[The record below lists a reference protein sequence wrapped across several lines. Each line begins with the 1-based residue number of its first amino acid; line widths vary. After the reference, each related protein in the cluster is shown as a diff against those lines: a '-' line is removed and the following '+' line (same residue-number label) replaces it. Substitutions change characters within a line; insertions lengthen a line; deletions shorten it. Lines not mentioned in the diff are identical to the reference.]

1 MRQQSMIRR
10 VFAVLGSLAA
20 AAGLAVAGPAFA
32 ASDVGL
38 VNHLSGEVSY
48 TSGGSPAKAQAYMK
62 VREGDRFSVP
72 AGATVRVV
80 YFQGGRQESFTG
92 PASFTA
98 GTQQSAVQSGTP
110 QVSTLPAGVS
120 QKISQ
125 TPELM
130 QIAKLGR
137 SGGVAVRGVSRE
149 QRLSPQQ
156 QAEVRQARE
165 TYAKLRNDTPA
176 DDITPELFLYS
187 VLQDLL
193 LYSDMKGVVEEMS
206 KRQPGNADVAV
217 LMDYVKVKT
226 EQK

>member
-20 AAGLAVAGPAFA
+20 AAGLAVAGTAFA

-48 TSGGSPAKAQAYMK
+48 TSGGSAAKAQAYMK

-217 LMDYVKVKT
+217 LMDYVKAKT

>member
-1 MRQQSMIRR
+1 MTVTACCILTERH
-10 VFAVLGSLAA
+10 GSK
-20 AAGLAVAGPAFA
+20 
-32 ASDVGL
+32 S
-38 VNHLSGEVSY
+38 N
-48 TSGGSPAKAQAYMK
+48 AKVQAYMK
-62 VREGDRFSVP
+62 VREGDKFTVP

-80 YFQGGRQESFTG
+80 YFQGGRQESYSG

-98 GTQQSAVQSGTP
+98 GTQQSAVQSGSP
-110 QVSTLPAGVS
+110 QVSTLPSGVS

-137 SGGVAVRGVSRE
+137 SGGVAVRGLNCE

-156 QAEVRQARE
+156 QAEVRQARD
-165 TYAKLRNDTPA
+165 TYAKLRADTPA
-176 DDITPELFLYS
+176 DDITPELYLYS
-187 VLQDLL
+187 VLQDHL
-193 LYSDMKGVVEEMS
+193 LYTDMKGVVDEMS

-217 LMDYVKVKT
+217 LMDYVKAKT

>member
-1 MRQQSMIRR
+1 MKQATMIKG
-10 VFAVLGSLAA
+10 FLAA
-20 AAGLAVAGPAFA
+20 AALALSGVVSA

-38 VNHLSGEVSY
+38 VNHLSGDVSY
-48 TSGGSPAKAQAYMK
+48 VSGGSTSKVQSYMK
-62 VREGDRFSVP
+62 VREGDRFTVP
-72 AGATVRVV
+72 AGATLRVV

-98 GTQQSAVQSGTP
+98 GAQQSAVQSGTP

-137 SGGVAVRGVSRE
+137 SGGVAVRGVNRD
-149 QRLSPQQ
+149 QRLSAQQ

-165 TYAKLRNDTPA
+165 TYTKLRSSTPN
-176 DDITPELFLYS
+176 DDITPELYLYS
-187 VLQDLL
+187 VLQDNL
-193 LYSDMKGVVEEMS
+193 LYSDMKGVVEEMA

-217 LMDYVKVKT
+217 LMDYVKAKT